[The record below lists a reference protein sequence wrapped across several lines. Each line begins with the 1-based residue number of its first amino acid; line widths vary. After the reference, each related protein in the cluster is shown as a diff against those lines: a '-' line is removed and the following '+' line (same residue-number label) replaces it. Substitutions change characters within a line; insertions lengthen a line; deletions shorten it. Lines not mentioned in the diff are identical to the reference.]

1 MHIKMQETEFV
12 MLSKPLVEQQ
22 MIQLKRAIG
31 YCTNARSSFDPSVP
45 LDAEPT
51 ETYPGASGYARST
64 MQQLLL
70 TLEQHLLYS

>member
-51 ETYPGASGYARST
+51 ETYPGASGFARAT
-64 MQQLLL
+64 MAELLYQLEAHLLL
-70 TLEQHLLYS
+70 S